1 MYLQQLVYACFIVRY
16 KYRKNCI
23 PVKPFH
29 EWIIALWILKVY
41 ISCEHHYYSKR
52 PGGASAADRYPRLCK
67 ASSGQVGAHPVN
79 TLSFLL
85 IGPENESSQEIRN
98 HIDSFGYPATNIN
111 SISEGLSLNGNG
123 DYNVAVV
130 DVPINDDNIQ
140 DLKRLSDNGGFE
152 ELIVLVDSEH
162 RKRVV
167 RTLGSAVWAYLDKP
181 VDVDELRAV
190 VDRINGYTCL
200 NREVSDK
207 SRRVAYLEIIS
218 EITRQTL
225 LTEDRDTL
233 LWYLARLINEKLDFF
248 NVSVFTTDYA
258 ANTVVLTAFAG
269 GFGDDFKAGYSLNIG
284 DGLVGWAVANRQSY
298 LSGNVK
304 NDPHRIQGFDFED
317 VINSELAVPIIS
329 EHTIYGVIHVE
340 SRDKDAF
347 GTSDVM
353 VLETIADQMSLTLD
367 KLELSRQLHDNYTLT
382 SSVNDSLPVS
392 ILILREDLS
401 VEYANRTFCLV
412 INTSLEQVLNRQVT
426 DVFSPDI
433 LQAIDF
439 GAELRT
445 VLTYGISLNHS
456 EVRHSSA
463 SHPDKVLNIT
473 FVRVSAGE
481 QRRIMILLQDVTE
494 YTKKAYQLR
503 LLREISIAMQGVLD
517 RDKLLH
523 LILTSVTAGFAI
535 GFNRAFIFLPDTTHN
550 TLHGIMG
557 VGPVSREE
565 AYRIWGELSS
575 RQFTFKEYLQNV
587 MNGELER
594 SGLQDLVQSIE
605 FNLADTNNILTVTLN
620 TGRHMHVVNAY
631 ENQLVDEGMK
641 RFIVSDEF
649 VTIPLIARNEV
660 IGVLLAD
667 NAYSGRRITDES
679 IEVLTMFASHAGIAI
694 ENARILNDL
703 EDKVSELREAYI
715 ELEKTHDMLVRNE
728 KLAAIGEVSARLAH
742 EIRNPLATIG
752 GFAKSIPA
760 KYENRDRTIRN
771 AGIIVDEVKRLEQIL
786 TNVLDFS
793 KPSIPKKSPC
803 NINRLI
809 QDTLAM
815 LEGDIQTYG
824 IVVTLYFPEPEI
836 MVAIDAAQI
845 KQVFINVIKNAI
857 NAMTGGGALD
867 VSIYRRDS
875 EVAIEITDTGMGI
888 PEQHLDDIF
897 EPFFTTRGNGTGLGL
912 SISNRIVQNH
922 QGRFEIE
929 SRESEG
935 TTVRIVLPFN
945 E

>member
-1 MYLQQLVYACFIVRY
+1 M
-16 KYRKNCI
+16 
-23 PVKPFH
+23 
-29 EWIIALWILKVY
+29 
-41 ISCEHHYYSKR
+41 
-52 PGGASAADRYPRLCK
+52 
-67 ASSGQVGAHPVN
+67 N

-85 IGPENESSQEIRN
+85 IGPESESLQEVRR
-98 HIDSFGYPATNIN
+98 HIDSFGYPAV
-111 SISEGLSLNGNG
+111 SIGTIPEGFSLNANG
-123 DYNVAVV
+123 EYNVAIVN
-130 DVPINDDNIQ
+130 VPINNDNLQ
-140 DLKRLSDNGGFE
+140 NLKRLSDDNGFE
-152 ELIVLVDSEH
+152 ELIVLVDGDK

-167 RTLGSAVWAYLDKP
+167 KSLGSSVWAYLDKP

-190 VDRINGYTCL
+190 VERINGYTCL

-207 SRRVAYLEIIS
+207 ARRVAYLEIIS
-218 EITRQTL
+218 EVTRQTL
-225 LTEDRDTL
+225 LTEDRDDL

-248 NVSVFTTDYA
+248 NVSVFTADYA

-269 GFGDDFKAGYSLNIG
+269 GFGDDFKAGYTLDIG
-284 DGLVGWAVANRQSY
+284 KGLVGWVAENRQIC
-298 LSGNVK
+298 LSGDVK
-304 NDPHRIQGFDFED
+304 NDPRRIQGFDFED
-317 VINSELAVPIIS
+317 VINSELAVPIMTENTVHGI
-329 EHTIYGVIHVE
+329 IHVE
-340 SRDKDAF
+340 SIEMNAF
-347 GTSDVM
+347 DSSDVM

-367 KLELSRQLHDNYTLT
+367 KLELSRQLRDTYTLT

-392 ILILREDLS
+392 ILILREDLT

-412 INTSLEQVLNRQVT
+412 INTSQEQVLGRYVT
-426 DVFSPDI
+426 DVFSSDI

-439 GAELRT
+439 VAELRT

-481 QRRIMILLQDVTE
+481 QRRIMVLLQDVTE
-494 YTKKAYQLR
+494 YTKKTYQLR

-550 TLHGIMG
+550 SLSGIMG

-575 RQFTFKEYLQNV
+575 RQFTFKEYLENV

-594 SGLQDLVQSIE
+594 SGLQDLVQSIK
-605 FNLADTNNILTVTLN
+605 FNLGDTNNILTVTLN

-631 ENQLVDEGMK
+631 ENPLVDDGMK

-703 EDKVSELREAYI
+703 EEKVSELREAYI

-760 KYENRDRTIRN
+760 KYENRERTIRN
-771 AGIIVDEVKRLEQIL
+771 ATIIVDEVQRLEQIL
-786 TNVLDFS
+786 TNVLDYS
-793 KPSIPKKSPC
+793 KPSIPKKTPC
-803 NINRLI
+803 DLNRLI
-809 QDTLAM
+809 KDTLAM
-815 LEGDIQTYG
+815 LEGDIQSAG
-824 IVVTLYFPEPEI
+824 IVVSLYFAEPEFI
-836 MVAIDAAQI
+836 VSIDAAQI
-845 KQVFINVIKNAI
+845 KQVFINVIKNAL
-857 NAMTGGGALD
+857 NAMSGGGALD
-867 VSIYRRDS
+867 ISIHPKNG
-875 EVAIEITDTGMGI
+875 EVVVEIIDTGMGI
-888 PEQHLDDIF
+888 PEQHIEDIF

-929 SRESEG
+929 SREKEG
-935 TTVRIVLPFN
+935 TTVRIVLPLN
-945 E
+945 A